1 MSSPEQEPRTSTRF
15 EIELSG
21 NKQKHY
27 GKQFS
32 GAPTP
37 SKPYFI
43 HYVFVLS

>member
-1 MSSPEQEPRTSTRF
+1 MPFLAESTAKKEVNAGKF

-27 GKQFS
+27 GKQFA

-37 SKPYFI
+37 GNF
-43 HYVFVLS
+43 

>member
-1 MSSPEQEPRTSTRF
+1 MFVTIVLAENKSNQEANSGKF

-27 GKQFS
+27 GKQFV

-37 SKPYFI
+37 GNI
-43 HYVFVLS
+43 